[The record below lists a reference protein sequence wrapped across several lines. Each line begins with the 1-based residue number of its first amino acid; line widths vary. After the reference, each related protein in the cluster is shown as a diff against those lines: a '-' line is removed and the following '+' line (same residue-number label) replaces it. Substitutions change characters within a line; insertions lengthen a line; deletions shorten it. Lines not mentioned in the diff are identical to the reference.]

1 MAELWANQN
10 SLAIRSAV
18 EDESGTEMSCRINR
32 VVSDENPVV
41 LLISGRITCEEVDLL
56 RTVIDSEADPPTIDL
71 GSVLLVDREV
81 VKLLAQA
88 EANGIE
94 LRNCPRYVRE
104 WVTRERAEVRTHPS
118 KQGLEGTEDVED
130 A

>member
-104 WVTRERAEVRTHPS
+104 WVTREKAPRQRT
-118 KQGLEGTEDVED
+118 
-130 A
+130 